1 MILPSIVLGTAVSAT
16 LSSVDVLL
24 QVNQAHLEAIS
35 VTGTVPPMASR
46 NLAIVHQ
53 AISSSIAEMP
63 NSCKG
68 RRDGQITATV
78 YSSIAV
84 LEKLYPTQKFD
95 KILGFATQAVRY
107 RNFCVDS
114 AQSIG
119 TRAGSELVEKRSH
132 DGSASAE
139 REYVPVVGKP
149 GEWVPTA
156 PNYAKPLY
164 PNWGAVKPF
173 VVKSVE
179 TYTANKTLLPLTSQ
193 EYIDSYNEVKAIGS
207 FNSTTRTADQSHIAK
222 YWASGPGTYTPP
234 GQWNSIAQILIKQKP
249 IAFERAVTILEL
261 LNIALADA
269 GIVCWDVKY
278 KFNFWRPITAIR
290 QLDDPTWTPLLPT
303 PPFPEYTSG
312 HSSFS
317 GAAVE
322 VLSVFFGN
330 NSSFTLEYF
339 GLTRSYTSLNQALAD
354 AGMSRIYGGI
364 HFMQGNMDGQK
375 SGRAIA
381 KEIMFRISN
390 SWLVGQ

>member
-1 MILPSIVLGTAVSAT
+1 MIFHSIIFITAAAAT

-24 QVNQAHLEAIS
+24 QVNQVHLEAIS

-53 AISSSIAEMP
+53 AISSSIAEL
-63 NSCKG
+63 SKCCKG
-68 RRDGQITATV
+68 RRDSQITATV
-78 YSSIAV
+78 YSAVAV
-84 LEKLYPTQKFD
+84 LEKLYPTQKFA
-95 KILGFATQAVRY
+95 KIADLARELECNPNA
-107 RNFCVDS
+107 CL
-114 AQSIG
+114 
-119 TRAGSELVEKRSH
+119 RAARSTGIRVGAWMVKMRSD
-132 DGSASAE
+132 DGSGSAE
-139 REYVPVVGKP
+139 REYVPIVKP
-149 GEWVPTA
+149 GGWVPTA

-164 PNWGAVKPF
+164 PNWGAMKPF
-173 VVKSVE
+173 GIKSVKK
-179 TYTANKTLLPLTSQ
+179 YAASKTLLPLTSK
-193 EYIDSYNEVKAIGS
+193 EYVNSYNEVKEIGS
-207 FNSTTRTADQSHIAK
+207 LHSTTRTADQSHIAK
-222 YWASGPGTYTPP
+222 FWASGAGTYTPP

-249 IAFERAVTILEL
+249 MAFERAVTILEI
-261 LNIALADA
+261 LNIAMADA
-269 GIVCWDVKY
+269 GIACWDAKY

-290 QLDDPTWTPLLPT
+290 QLDDPKWTPLLPT

-322 VLSVFFGN
+322 ILSNFFGN

-375 SGRAIA
+375 GGREIA
-381 KEIMFRISN
+381 KEILFN
-390 SWLVGQ
+390 KNVCK